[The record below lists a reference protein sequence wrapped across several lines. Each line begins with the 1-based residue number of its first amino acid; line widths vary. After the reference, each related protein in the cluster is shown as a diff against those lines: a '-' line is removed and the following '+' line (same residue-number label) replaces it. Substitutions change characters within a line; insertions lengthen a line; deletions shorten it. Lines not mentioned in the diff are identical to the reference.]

1 MLSAHQVRSKSR
13 VAVRR
18 RENAIEEEELEAG
31 EINLI
36 PYLDIVTNLMLF
48 LLASIS
54 ANILFGQIN
63 TQLPDPGAPAPSN
76 AADPNPT
83 PDDKPLSL
91 AIAVTKDELLLFSFS
106 GQEGT
111 ISAPKLR
118 LPRIGRAGEQCDS
131 NQMCE
136 TNFCN
141 EQQRCQ
147 DLRGMPTTPVFDYRQ
162 LNDALYDI
170 AVRHFVIGGAR
181 PRKPESFQAVLMAD
195 PSVPYG
201 TLVSVIGAMRC
212 KMAAFSDTPITCY
225 LPTADEAL
233 KKAPNPIDDRA
244 FLFDPTRV
252 NYDPSIQVG
261 KAPVPTHA
269 LALFPDVV
277 FSGGFR

>member
-1 MLSAHQVRSKSR
+1 MLSAHQVRSR
-13 VAVRR
+13 TRIAVKR
-18 RENAIEEEELEAG
+18 REDAIEDDELESG

-63 TQLPDPGAPAPSN
+63 TQLPDPGAPAPTTV
-76 AADPNPT
+76 ADPNPE
-83 PDDKPLSL
+83 PEDKPLSL
-91 AIAVTKDELLLFSFS
+91 AVAVTKDELLLFSFS

-118 LPRIGRAGEQCDS
+118 LPRVGHAGGRCDS

-141 EQQRCQ
+141 ERQLCQ
-147 DLRGMPTTPVFDYRQ
+147 DLKGMPTTPVFDYRA

-170 AVRHFVIGGAR
+170 AVRHFVMGGAR
-181 PRKPESFQAVLMAD
+181 PRKPESYQAVLMAD

-201 TLVSVIGAMRC
+201 TLVAVIGAMRC
-212 KMAAFSDTPITCY
+212 KMPVFGQPSVTCY

-233 KKAPNPIDDRA
+233 KKATNPIDEVAHLYDT
-244 FLFDPTRV
+244 TRT
-252 NYDPSIQVG
+252 NYDPNIQ
-261 KAPVPTHA
+261 
-269 LALFPDVV
+269 ALFPDVV

>member
-1 MLSAHQVRSKSR
+1 MPSAHQVRNKAR
-13 VAVRR
+13 AAVRR
-18 RENAIEEEELEAG
+18 REGQIEDEELESG

-63 TQLPDPGAPAPSN
+63 TQLPDSAAPAPST

-83 PDDKPLSL
+83 PDEKPLQL
-91 AIAVTKDELLLFSFS
+91 AIAVTKDDLLLFSFS

-111 ISAPKLR
+111 LQAPKLR
-118 LPRIGRAGEQCDS
+118 LPRVGRVGDKCDS

-136 TNFCN
+136 TNVCN
-141 EQQRCQ
+141 ASRQCE
-147 DLRGMPTTPVFDYRQ
+147 DRGLPLTPVYDYRA

-170 AVRHFVIGGAR
+170 AVRHFVVGGPR
-181 PRKPESFQAVLMAD
+181 PRKPESYQAVLMAD
-195 PSVPYG
+195 PTVPYG

-212 KMAAFSDTPITCY
+212 KMPAFGTAGATCF
-225 LPTADEAL
+225 LPTADENL
-233 KKAPNPIDDRA
+233 KKAA
-244 FLFDPTRV
+244 DPVDKSARLYDTTRT
-252 NYDPSIQVG
+252 NYDPSIM
-261 KAPVPTHA
+261 
-269 LALFPDVV
+269 ALFPDVV

>member
-1 MLSAHQVRSKSR
+1 MLSAQRVRTKAR

-18 RENAIEEEELEAG
+18 REDQIEDDELESG

-63 TQLPDPGAPAPSN
+63 TQLPDAGAPPPTT
-76 AADPNPT
+76 AADQNPN
-83 PDDKPLSL
+83 PDDKPLQL
-91 AIAVTKDELLLFSFS
+91 AVAVTKKELLLFSIS

-111 ISAPKLR
+111 INAPKLR
-118 LPRIGRAGEQCDS
+118 LPEVGRAGDQCDS
-131 NQMCE
+131 NHMCQ

-141 EQQRCQ
+141 AERKCE
-147 DLRGMPTTPVFDYRQ
+147 DRPGMPATPVFDYRAF
-162 LNDALYDI
+162 NSALYDI
-170 AVRHFVIGGAR
+170 AVAHFVVGGPR
-181 PRKPESFQAVLMAD
+181 PRKAESYQVLLMAD

-201 TLVSVIGAMRC
+201 TLVSVIGALRC
-212 KMAAFSDTPITCY
+212 KMADFGQPEQTCF

-233 KKAPNPIDDRA
+233 KSNPDPIDKQHRLYDTAR
-244 FLFDPTRV
+244 T
-252 NYDPSIQVG
+252 NYDPNIM
-261 KAPVPTHA
+261 
-269 LALFPDVV
+269 ALFPDVV

>member
-1 MLSAHQVRSKSR
+1 MPTAHQVRSKTR
-13 VAVRR
+13 NAIRR
-18 RENAIEEEELEAG
+18 RENAIEEEELESG

-63 TQLPDPGAPAPSN
+63 TQLPDPGAPAPTN
-76 AADPNPT
+76 AADPTPN

-91 AIAVTKDELLLFSFS
+91 AVAVTKDELLLFSFS

-118 LPRIGRAGEQCDS
+118 LPRIGRAGERCDS

-136 TNFCN
+136 TNYCSVR
-141 EQQRCQ
+141 QVCQ
-147 DLRGMPTTPVFDYRQ
+147 DLRGMATTPVFDYRA

-170 AVRHFVIGGAR
+170 AVRHFVMGGAR
-181 PRKPESFQAVLMAD
+181 PRKAESYQAVLMAD

-201 TLVSVIGAMRC
+201 TLVAVIGSMRC
-212 KMAAFSDTPITCY
+212 KMPAFGQPSVTCF
-225 LPTADEAL
+225 LPTADAAL
-233 KKAPNPIDDRA
+233 KDPTKPPVDDRA
-244 FLFDPTRV
+244 RLYDTTRT
-252 NYDPSIQVG
+252 NYDPNIQ
-261 KAPVPTHA
+261 
-269 LALFPDVV
+269 ALFPDVV